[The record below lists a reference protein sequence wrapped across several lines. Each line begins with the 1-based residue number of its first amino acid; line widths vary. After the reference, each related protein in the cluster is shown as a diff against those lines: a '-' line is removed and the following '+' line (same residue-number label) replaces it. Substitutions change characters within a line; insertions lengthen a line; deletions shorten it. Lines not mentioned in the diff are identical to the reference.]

1 MSHMYTH
8 ALAEHMKGNIDL
20 DGDDLRSL
28 LVMTN
33 TTADTELDK
42 QTLDAFTTLDEFDGA
57 GYTRQTLT
65 GKVVVEDTGND
76 RGEFSMDNITFGP
89 IDAGTRNIAGVLIFK
104 FVTDD
109 TDSIPVFWLDTGGG
123 LTPPITP
130 TGGPLVIEA
139 STEGLVQESSA

>member
-20 DGDDLRSL
+20 DGDDIRSM

-33 TTADTELDK
+33 TTADTEKTKTTIDG
-42 QTLDAFTTLDEFDGA
+42 FTTLDEFDGS

-65 GKVVVEDTGND
+65 GKVVVKNTVNN

-89 IDAGTRNIAGVLIFK
+89 IDAGTRDIAAVLIYK
-104 FVTDD
+104 HVTDD
-109 TDSIPVFWLDTGGG
+109 TDAIPLFYINTGAG
-123 LTPPITP
+123 LAPPITA
-130 TGGPLVIEA
+130 TGGQLIIEA
-139 STEGLVQESSA
+139 AAQGLVQES

>member
-20 DGDDLRSL
+20 DGDDLRAAL
-28 LVMTN
+28 LMTN
-33 TTADTELDK
+33 TTGDTELDK
-42 QTLDAFTTLDEFDGA
+42 QTVDAFTTLDEFDGS

-65 GKVVVEDTGND
+65 GKAIAEDTAND
-76 RGEFSMDNITFGP
+76 RGEFTMDNITFGP
-89 IDAGTRNIAGVLIFK
+89 IDAGTRAIAGVLIYK
-104 FVTDD
+104 HITDD
-109 TDSIPVFWLDTGGG
+109 TDAIPVLWIDTGSG

-139 STEGLVQESSA
+139 NIQGLVQES